1 MRIAELKR
9 KDGQIDKITCYEQNE
24 FPYHVLNRKVILS
37 KSKKNASGYMTQF
50 ATFDIESTTIR
61 PPEYIDWIKHDK
73 KYKLDKKFWPY
84 GFMYH
89 WQMCVAGVVC
99 YGRTWPEWLTFMD
112 KLRDIYET
120 NPEERLVIF
129 VHNLGYE
136 FQFIRNF
143 LERDFGGY
151 EVFAAQPRKPM
162 HVKTNNGFE
171 FRCTYK
177 LSNMS
182 LEKFC
187 ENERDCIH
195 PKAAGDLD
203 YKVLRTPSTHI
214 KKREFGYCIADV
226 VGLYESIQSIMKHEK
241 DTLVTMPLTS
251 TGYIR
256 RDVRRECRHDARYRE
271 KYFLGTRIDETVY
284 IMLKEAGRG
293 GNTHT
298 NRYMAGDIWKNA
310 DSFDE
315 VSGYPAMQLLKP
327 EFPISKFTAYGDI
340 ENRAEFEKLNKKYA
354 TLFRVVFRNLR
365 VRKEIPMPYLPIS
378 KANDYSRKEYEA
390 DNGRFLSAGC
400 AAFTLTNVDWE
411 IVKLQYQWDEFFI
424 TDMHF
429 ATKGYLPEP
438 IRRAIKRHFT
448 SKCELKL
455 KIQKLEEIE
464 DLTKEQEALLENY
477 NYLYAKSKNRLNGI
491 FGMTYS
497 DIVRD
502 TITIDEESGEWK
514 VSRPEDIESELA
526 KYYKSKNSFLNYA
539 WGVWTTAL
547 NRYHLE
553 TLLQATGGYGIGAG
567 HSGRVIYC
575 DTDSSKCIDVDYQLI
590 DELNQKI
597 IEENIEADA
606 YVDIEGERF
615 YLGLYDKENKEPIKE
630 FKALGAKKYAYV
642 DNKGLHVTI
651 SGVNKKLGAEELGDI
666 KNFKPGMKFIKAG
679 GTCLYYND
687 DQIHYIEV
695 NGEKILTASNVGMV
709 DSSYTL
715 NITDEYA
722 ALIGYG
728 VEQEE

>member
-9 KDGQIDKITCYEQNE
+9 KDGTIDKITCYEQHE
-24 FPYHVLNRKVILS
+24 FPFHVLNRKVILS

-61 PPEYIDWIKHDK
+61 PPEYIDWVKHDK
-73 KYKLDKKFWPY
+73 KYKLDKKYWPY

-89 WQMCVAGVVC
+89 WQMCVNGVVC
-99 YGRTWPEWLTFMD
+99 FGRTWPEWITFMQ
-112 KLRDIYET
+112 KLRDIYELS
-120 NPEERLVIF
+120 PEERFVVF

-203 YKVLRTPSTHI
+203 YKILRTPSTPI

-226 VGLYESIQSIMKHEK
+226 VGLYESVQSIMKHEK
-241 DTLVTMPLTS
+241 DTLVTIPLTS

-256 RDVRRECRHDARYRE
+256 RDVRRECRHDIRYRE

-327 EFPISKFTAYGDI
+327 EFPISKFTAYGEI

-390 DNGRFLSAGC
+390 DNGRFLTAGC
-400 AAFTLTNVDWE
+400 AAFTLTNIDWS
-411 IVKLQYQWDEFFI
+411 IVKLQYQWDEFFV

-429 ATKGYLPEP
+429 AKKGYLPEA

-448 SKCELKL
+448 AKCELKL
-455 KIQKLEEIE
+455 KIQKLEDLEE
-464 DLTKEQEALLENY
+464 LTKEQEALLENY
-477 NYLYAKSKNRLNGI
+477 KYLYAKSKNRLNGI

-526 KYYKSKNSFLNYA
+526 IYYKSKNSFLNYA

-553 TLLQATGGYGIGAG
+553 TLLQATGGYGIGKG

-615 YLGLYDKENKEPIKE
+615 YLGLYDKENKDPIKE

-642 DNKGLHVTI
+642 DKKGLHVTI

-679 GTCLYYND
+679 GICLYYND
-687 DQIHYIEV
+687 DQIHYIEI
-695 NGEKILTASNVGMV
+695 NGEKILTASNIGMV

-728 VEQEE
+728 VEEEE

>member
-9 KDGQIDKITCYEQNE
+9 KDGQVDKITCYEQHE

-61 PPEYIDWIKHDK
+61 PPEYIDWVKHDK
-73 KYKLDKKFWPY
+73 KYKLDKKYWPY

-89 WQMCVAGVVC
+89 WQMCVNGVVC
-99 YGRTWPEWLTFMD
+99 FGRTWPEWLTFMQ
-112 KLRDIYET
+112 KVRDIYELS
-120 NPEERLVIF
+120 PEERLIIF

-195 PKAAGDLD
+195 PKAVDDLD
-203 YKVLRTPSTHI
+203 YKIIRTPSTELN
-214 KKREFGYCIADV
+214 KREFGYCIADV
-226 VGLYESIQSIMKHEK
+226 VGLYESVQSIMKHEK
-241 DTLVTMPLTS
+241 DTLVTIPLTS

-256 RDVRRECRHDARYRE
+256 RDVRRECRRDIRYRE
-271 KYFLGTRIDETVY
+271 KYFLGTRIDEQVY

-315 VSGYPAMQLLKP
+315 ISGYPAMQLLKP
-327 EFPISKFTAYGDI
+327 EFPISKFTAYGEI
-340 ENRAEFEKLNKKYA
+340 EDRAEFETLNKKYA

-378 KANDYSRKEYEA
+378 KATDYSRKEYEA
-390 DNGRFLSAGC
+390 DNGRFLMAGC
-400 AAFTLTNVDWE
+400 AAFTLTNIDWK
-411 IVKLQYQWDEFFI
+411 ILKLQYQWDEFFV

-429 ATKGYLPEP
+429 AKKGYLPEA

-448 SKCELKL
+448 EKCKLKL
-455 KIQKLEEIE
+455 KIHELEDLEE
-464 DLTKEQEALLENY
+464 LTKEQEALLENY
-477 NYLYAKSKNRLNGI
+477 NYLYGKSKNRLNGI

-497 DIVRD
+497 DVVRD

-514 VSRPEDIESELA
+514 VSKPEDIEHELD

-553 TLLQATGGYGIGAG
+553 TLLQATGGYGIGEG

-597 IEENIEADA
+597 IEENIKADA

-642 DNKGLHVTI
+642 DKKGLHVTI

-666 KNFKPGMKFIKAG
+666 KNFAPGMKFIKAG

-687 DQIHYIEV
+687 DQIHYIKV
-695 NGEKILTASNVGMV
+695 NNEKILTASNIGMV

-728 VEQEE
+728 VEQED

>member
-9 KDGQIDKITCYEQNE
+9 KDGQIDKITCYEQHE
-24 FPYHVLNRKVILS
+24 FPFHVLNRKVILS
-37 KSKKNASGYMTQF
+37 KSKKNASGYMTQY

-61 PPEYIDWIKHDK
+61 PPEYIDWVKHDK
-73 KYKLDKKFWPY
+73 KYKLDKKYWPY

-89 WQMCVAGVVC
+89 WQMCVNGVVC
-99 YGRTWPEWLTFMD
+99 FGRTWSEWITFMQ
-112 KLRDIYET
+112 KLRDIYELSS
-120 NPEERLVIF
+120 EERFVVF

-203 YKVLRTPSTHI
+203 YKILRTPSTPI

-226 VGLYESIQSIMKHEK
+226 VGLYESVQSIMKHEK
-241 DTLVTMPLTS
+241 DTLVTIPLTS

-256 RDVRRECRHDARYRE
+256 RDVRRECRHDIRYRE

-327 EFPISKFTAYGDI
+327 EFPISKFTAYGEI

-390 DNGRFLSAGC
+390 DNGRFLTAGC
-400 AAFTLTNVDWE
+400 AAFTLTNIDWS
-411 IVKLQYQWDEFFI
+411 IVKLQYQWDEFFV

-429 ATKGYLPEP
+429 
-438 IRRAIKRHFT
+438 
-448 SKCELKL
+448 
-455 KIQKLEEIE
+455 
-464 DLTKEQEALLENY
+464 
-477 NYLYAKSKNRLNGI
+477 
-491 FGMTYS
+491 
-497 DIVRD
+497 
-502 TITIDEESGEWK
+502 
-514 VSRPEDIESELA
+514 
-526 KYYKSKNSFLNYA
+526 
-539 WGVWTTAL
+539 
-547 NRYHLE
+547 
-553 TLLQATGGYGIGAG
+553 
-567 HSGRVIYC
+567 
-575 DTDSSKCIDVDYQLI
+575 
-590 DELNQKI
+590 
-597 IEENIEADA
+597 
-606 YVDIEGERF
+606 
-615 YLGLYDKENKEPIKE
+615 
-630 FKALGAKKYAYV
+630 
-642 DNKGLHVTI
+642 
-651 SGVNKKLGAEELGDI
+651 
-666 KNFKPGMKFIKAG
+666 
-679 GTCLYYND
+679 
-687 DQIHYIEV
+687 
-695 NGEKILTASNVGMV
+695 
-709 DSSYTL
+709 
-715 NITDEYA
+715 
-722 ALIGYG
+722 
-728 VEQEE
+728 

>member
-9 KDGQIDKITCYEQNE
+9 KDGSIDKITCYEQHE
-24 FPYHVLNRKVILS
+24 FPFHVLNRKVILS

-61 PPEYIDWIKHDK
+61 PPEYIDWVKHDK
-73 KYKLDKKFWPY
+73 KYKLDKKYWPY

-89 WQMCVAGVVC
+89 WQMCVNGVVC
-99 YGRTWPEWLTFMD
+99 FGRTWPEWITFMH
-112 KLRDIYET
+112 KLRDIYELS
-120 NPEERLVIF
+120 PEERFVVF

-195 PKAAGDLD
+195 TKAAGDLD
-203 YKVLRTPSTHI
+203 YKILRTPSTPI

-226 VGLYESIQSIMKHEK
+226 VGLYESVQSIMKHEK
-241 DTLVTMPLTS
+241 DTLVTIPLTS

-256 RDVRRECRHDARYRE
+256 RDVRRECRHDTRYRE

-298 NRYMAGDIWKNA
+298 NRYMAGDIWQDA

-327 EFPISKFTAYGDI
+327 EFPISKFTAYGEI

-390 DNGRFLSAGC
+390 DNGRFLTAGC
-400 AAFTLTNVDWE
+400 AAFTLTNIDWS
-411 IVKLQYQWDEFFI
+411 IVKLQYQWDEFFV

-429 ATKGYLPEP
+429 AKKGYLPEA

-448 SKCELKL
+448 AKCELKL
-455 KIQKLEEIE
+455 SIQKLEDLEE
-464 DLTKEQEALLENY
+464 LTKEQEALLENY
-477 NYLYAKSKNRLNGI
+477 KYLYAKSKNRLNGI

-514 VSRPEDIESELA
+514 ISRPEDIESELA

-553 TLLQATGGYGIGAG
+553 TLLQATGGYGIGKG

-642 DNKGLHVTI
+642 DKKGLHVTI

-666 KNFKPGMKFIKAG
+666 KNFKPGMKFVKAG

-695 NGEKILTASNVGMV
+695 NGEKILTASNIGMV

-728 VEQEE
+728 VEQED